1 MKHYNTLIYKL
12 TNSQLN
18 ELRSRIKNKIKWYS
32 DNLIFLNKLRT

>member
-18 ELRSRIKNKIKWYS
+18 ELRSLIKNKIKWYS